1 MIEDK
6 AMELGRI
13 IGQSTEYQALRR
25 AEQALRNDQDTVAKL
40 DRIQLLARE
49 IDQVVSQ
56 GKMPEEKTTEQ
67 YEDAVRDLETSA
79 IGQAYVVARANF
91 DKLMGRVNQQM
102 SLGIER
108 GATSSI
114 ITLS

>member
-13 IGQSTEYQALRR
+13 IGQSTEYQSLRR

-40 DRIQLLARE
+40 DRIQQLARE

-56 GKMPEEKTTEQ
+56 GKMPEEKTTEL

-114 ITLS
+114 ITLG